1 MTSQIDSKVVSS
13 TVALQPRLKRAAFA
27 DVSNTKAI
35 APIQQSNNGFK
46 KVVVQQDKIVKPAA
60 SRPALRNA
68 VKEVEV
74 VSTASVATGNK
85 HHEPL
90 GRKVSTKKS
99 TAVYQD
105 KPQAST
111 AGAIRKER
119 SVSIVQQTQT
129 QSTVP
134 LQQVRA
140 VARQNNGGRFKEQ
153 IEKDEEEE
161 EEAVVHKVV
170 NEDMKVGILESNV
183 DSDGS
188 EPEDDEYEEAEEE
201 NEHSDDECQYDS
213 MPKAKRRSHGG
224 ENTTGAI
231 TTTLFPKVTSND
243 KKELAQVK
251 KDFFDADEDDTWDVT
266 MVAEYGDEIFE
277 YMRELE
283 VCFHYTCS
291 TLLLL
296 TTFTGKN
303 VTKRTLYG
311 PSNRNP
317 MVNEIYLDGLDS
329 PSARTI
335 WTSARDT
342 LPLRKL
348 HRSIPFL
355 QSCLIRQTT
364 TGWCYGFVRCC

>member
-1 MTSQIDSKVVSS
+1 VHTDENSNPTVKDTSVFQKNMTSQTDTKVASS

-27 DVSNTKAI
+27 DVSNTKSAV
-35 APIQQSNNGFK
+35 AIQQSNNGFK
-46 KVVVQQDKIVKPAA
+46 KVFSQQEKIVKPAA

-74 VSTASVATGNK
+74 VSTASIATGNK

-99 TAVYQD
+99 TTVYQD

-111 AGAIRKER
+111 AGAIRRER
-119 SVSIVQQTQT
+119 SVSIVQQAQTQT
-129 QSTVP
+129 TAP

-153 IEKDEEEE
+153 IEKDDEEQV
-161 EEAVVHKVV
+161 VVHKVV
-170 NEDMKVGILESNV
+170 NEDMKIGIVESDV

-188 EPEDDEYEEAEEE
+188 EPEDDEYEEAAEDD
-201 NEHSDDECQYDS
+201 NEQSDDERQYDT

-283 VCFHYTCS
+283 VC
-291 TLLLL
+291 
-296 TTFTGKN
+296 
-303 VTKRTLYG
+303 
-311 PSNRNP
+311 P
-317 MVNEIYLDGLDS
+317 M
-329 PSARTI
+329 T
-335 WTSARDT
+335 
-342 LPLRKL
+342 
-348 HRSIPFL
+348 
-355 QSCLIRQTT
+355 
-364 TGWCYGFVRCC
+364 